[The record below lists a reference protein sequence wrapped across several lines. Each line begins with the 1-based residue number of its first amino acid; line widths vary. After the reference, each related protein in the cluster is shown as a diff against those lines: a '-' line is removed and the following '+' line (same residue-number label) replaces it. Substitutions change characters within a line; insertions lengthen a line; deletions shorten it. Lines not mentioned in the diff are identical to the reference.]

1 MAWQSNKQ
9 KGEILEEYMTS
20 RNLHIMNEE
29 SEKTSFYNIRGSS
42 NIDLTIVN
50 NQLLNVLKNWEISA
64 EETCSDRNII
74 KFNLRQDTYYNT
86 EYNYIG
92 RRYIVRD
99 GNLKT
104 LDSNLRWIV
113 SMKFCMGQGNTSK
126 PDRVLASQVVETN
139 DIERAFNLFPD
150 ASILSCNK
158 YFKKRNATKTTNR
171 KSVPWWTEEIPLM
184 RKRIDALRRRFQR
197 TINNNDLR

>member
-1 MAWQSNKQ
+1 
-9 KGEILEEYMTS
+9 
-20 RNLHIMNEE
+20 
-29 SEKTSFYNIRGSS
+29 
-42 NIDLTIVN
+42 
-50 NQLLNVLKNWEISA
+50 
-64 EETCSDRNII
+64 
-74 KFNLRQDTYYNT
+74 
-86 EYNYIG
+86 
-92 RRYIVRD
+92 
-99 GNLKT
+99 
-104 LDSNLRWIV
+104 
-113 SMKFCMGQGNTSK
+113 MKFCMGQGNTSK